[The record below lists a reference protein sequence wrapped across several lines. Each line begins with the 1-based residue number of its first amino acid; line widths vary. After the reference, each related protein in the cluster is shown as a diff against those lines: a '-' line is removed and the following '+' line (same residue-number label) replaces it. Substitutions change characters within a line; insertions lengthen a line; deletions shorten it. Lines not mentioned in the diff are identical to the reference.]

1 MSLVRDSTPPP
12 SLVTVETATQSSS
25 IPQKRCSPSA
35 ECADAHTALGGE
47 VPDDALGA
55 RIEAGGDDDELVR
68 GVELLRQRHVEALLK
83 GIVDGDGAA
92 LGVML
97 LEVGGEDLDDG
108 FFERGSSGSSLS
120 LQTRSR

>member
-55 RIEAGGDDDELVR
+55 RVEPGRDDDELVR
-68 GVELLRQRHVEALLK
+68 VVALVRQRHVEAFLK

>member
-1 MSLVRDSTPPP
+1 MASHSPRPAAPSTRAKTMSLVRDSTPPP

-55 RIEAGGDDDELVR
+55 RVEPGRDDDELVR
-68 GVELLRQRHVEALLK
+68 VVALVRQRHVEALLK
-83 GIVDGDGAA
+83 GC
-92 LGVML
+92 L
-97 LEVGGEDLDDG
+97 LYTSPSPRD
-108 FFERGSSGSSLS
+108 
-120 LQTRSR
+120 